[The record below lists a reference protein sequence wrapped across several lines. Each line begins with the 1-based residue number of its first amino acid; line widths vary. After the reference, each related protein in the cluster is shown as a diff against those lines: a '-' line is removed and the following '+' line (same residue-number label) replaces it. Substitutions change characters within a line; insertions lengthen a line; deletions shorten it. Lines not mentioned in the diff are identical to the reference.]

1 MTKHARLSASSSAKW
16 LNCPG
21 SIKAEEPYP
30 NTSSAA
36 AEEGTRAH
44 ELAEE
49 LLSNG
54 ICSGEYTKD
63 MLEYVTQYVSY
74 VDGLTGK
81 YDHRFIEQ
89 TFSYSDY
96 ARDGFGTA
104 DAVIVE
110 DATDIVHVV
119 DLKYGFSEVS
129 AVDNTQLM
137 LYALGFMAEY
147 PLLDISRFVLHI
159 FQPRIR
165 NISVHEVSVADLMQ
179 FGEHVRERTALT
191 LQDNPERIA
200 GDKQCQWC
208 RAKASC
214 PALNKLVEETTMT
227 TFSDLDAVPALP
239 KIETLTD
246 EQRKRILDN
255 KALIIKFM
263 DSVESSV
270 FDDVNSGKGFDGYK
284 IVGGRSRRQW
294 GVGADEILIG
304 ELGDKAYKK
313 SLIGIGDAEKLLS
326 KSEVNSLLV
335 KAPGKPTLVKDSD
348 KRDAITSADQFDK
361 LD

>member
-30 NTSSAA
+30 NTSGAA

-49 LLSNG
+49 LLKHG
-54 ICSGEYTKD
+54 RCSGEYTKE

-74 VDGLTGK
+74 VNELIGEDD
-81 YDHRFIEQ
+81 YSFIEQ
-89 TFSYSDY
+89 KVEYSTY
-96 ARDGFGTA
+96 AKDGFGTA
-104 DAVIVE
+104 DAVILE
-110 DATDIVHVV
+110 GATDILHIV
-119 DLKYGFSEVS
+119 DLKYGFNRVS

-137 LYALGFMAEY
+137 LYALGFLSDY
-147 PLLDISRFVLHI
+147 PLLCVSKIVLHI
-159 FQPRIR
+159 FQPRIY
-165 NISVHEVSVADLMQ
+165 NISVHAFSVDELEE
-179 FGEHVRERTALT
+179 FGEHVRERAALT
-191 LQDNPERIA
+191 LQDSPERIA
-200 GDKQCQWC
+200 GKKQCQWC
-208 RAKASC
+208 RAKHEC
-214 PALNKLVEETTMT
+214 TALANMLDETTLT
-227 TFSDLDAVPALP
+227 QFTDIDSTVTLP

-255 KALIIKFM
+255 KALITKFM

-284 IVGGRSRRQW
+284 IVEGRSRRQW
-294 GVGADEILIG
+294 GVGADEILRG